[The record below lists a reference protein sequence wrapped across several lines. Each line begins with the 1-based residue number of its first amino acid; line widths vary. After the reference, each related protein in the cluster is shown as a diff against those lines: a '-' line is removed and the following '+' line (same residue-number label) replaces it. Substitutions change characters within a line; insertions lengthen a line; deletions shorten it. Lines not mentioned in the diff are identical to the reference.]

1 MDEAGPS
8 WVLVDRPDA
17 FSRMLEAL
25 RAHRTIAVDT
35 ESNSFYAYYH
45 RICLIQLSVPGTDY
59 IVDPLAGLD
68 LSPLGEIFADSRFQ
82 KVFHAAEQDIA
93 GLWENFRFQ
102 VNNVFDTMR
111 AARILGWPH
120 AGLADLLWEH
130 FGVRTDKRYQRYNWG
145 QRPLSPEALRYAAL
159 DTHYLIPLRERQME
173 ELRRA
178 GRLEQAAE
186 AFARLTQ
193 VRTTRTPFGPE
204 AFWRIRDVHTL
215 TPAERAVLWR
225 LYLWR
230 DEIARERDVPP
241 FRVVTNEVLVAV
253 ARSRPRTP
261 EELLA
266 QGFPRSLVQRYG
278 RTVLDLIW
286 RGREVP
292 PMPGIG
298 PADQGV
304 TARYHA
310 LRAWRRRVAEE
321 RGTDP
326 DTILPRSVLWTLA
339 ERNPT
344 TPADLAA
351 IPELGPWE
359 REAWGPEIL
368 AVLRGLAE
376 AECSV
381 RR

>member
-1 MDEAGPS
+1 MDEASPS
-8 WVLVDRPDA
+8 WVLIDQPDA
-17 FSRMLEAL
+17 LGPMLEVL

-35 ESNSFYAYYH
+35 ESNSFYAYHH

-68 LSPLGEIFADSRFQ
+68 LAPLGEIFADSRIQ

-93 GLWENFRFQ
+93 GLWEDFGFQ

-193 VRTTRTPFGPE
+193 VRASRTPFGPE

-253 ARSRPRTP
+253 ARSRPRTL

-266 QGFPRSLVQRYG
+266 QGFPRTLAQRYG

-286 RGREVP
+286 RGGEVP
-292 PMPGIG
+292 PMPGIS
-298 PADQGV
+298 PADKGV
-304 TARYHA
+304 TARYQA

-376 AECSV
+376 EQFG
-381 RR
+381 R

>member
-1 MDEAGPS
+1 MDGTGSS
-8 WVLVDRPDA
+8 WVLIDRPGA
-17 FSRMLEAL
+17 LLQMVEVL
-25 RAHRTIAVDT
+25 RAQRAVAVDT

-45 RICLIQLSVPGTDY
+45 RICLIQLSIPGTDY

-68 LSPLGEIFADSRFQ
+68 LSPLGEIFADSRIQ

-93 GLWENFRFQ
+93 GLWEDFGFQ
-102 VNNVFDTMR
+102 VTNLFDTMK

-159 DTHYLIPLRERQME
+159 DTHYLIPLRDRQME

-193 VRTTRTPFGPE
+193 VRACRTPFGPE
-204 AFWRIRDVHTL
+204 AFWRIRNVHTL
-215 TPAERAVLWR
+215 TPAERAILWR

-241 FRVVTNEVLVAV
+241 FRVVTNEVLVAL
-253 ARSRPRTP
+253 ARSRPRTL
-261 EELLA
+261 EELIA
-266 QGFPRSLVQRYG
+266 QGFPRSMAQRYG
-278 RTVLDLIW
+278 RIVLDLIW
-286 RGREVP
+286 RGKDVP
-292 PMPGIG
+292 PLPGICSTDRDV
-298 PADQGV
+298 A
-304 TARYHA
+304 ARYHA
-310 LRAWRRRVAEE
+310 LRAWRRRVAEQ
-321 RGTDP
+321 RGADP

-339 ERNPT
+339 ERNPAT
-344 TPADLAA
+344 WADLEA
-351 IPELGPWE
+351 IPELGAWE

-368 AVLRGLAE
+368 AVLRDLAGV
-376 AECSV
+376 ASDS
-381 RR
+381 